1 MSQRRGPP
9 AHQNKVAWEPF
20 RADKHNSAK
29 KIIEQQPVD
38 GVCAKCAE
46 IIQWKKNY
54 GKYKP
59 LRQPAK
65 CVDCQQRRVDL
76 PYRQLCHS
84 CAGSRRYCAKCMNV
98 LVSSSTSATGED
110 EGSTSTA
117 DAPLGPFLRS
127 MQAAPGQREGDRRP
141 VRRGEAR
148 ARSQAAAGVG
158 RAAQGPREGCSA
170 AVDDST
176 AARQEST
183 AIGEPAGAGAP
194 GVEDFDALCD
204 RLLAAGRMTTTEYDE
219 LTDMLA
225 TGRAAERD
233 LCEQLNALGH

>member
-20 RADKHNSAK
+20 RADKHNSTK
-29 KIIEQQPVD
+29 KIIEQQPID
-38 GVCAKCAE
+38 GVCAKCVE

-84 CAGSRRYCAKCMNV
+84 CAISRRCCAKCMNA
-98 LVSSSTSATGED
+98 LASSGTSATGED

-127 MQAAPGQREGDRRP
+127 MHAAPGQREGDRRP
-141 VRRGEAR
+141 VRRGDAR
-148 ARSQAAAGVG
+148 ARPQAASDVG
-158 RAAQGPREGCSA
+158 RAAQGPREGYPA

-176 AARQEST
+176 AATQEPT
-183 AIGEPAGAGAP
+183 AIGEPAGAGA

-204 RLLAAGRMTTTEYDE
+204 RLLAAGHMTTAEYDE

-233 LCEQLNALGH
+233 LCERLKALGH